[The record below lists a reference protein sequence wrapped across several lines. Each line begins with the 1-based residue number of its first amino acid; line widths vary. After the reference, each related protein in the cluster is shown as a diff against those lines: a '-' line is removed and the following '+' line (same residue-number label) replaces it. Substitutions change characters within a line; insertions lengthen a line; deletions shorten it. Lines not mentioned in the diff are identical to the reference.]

1 MGSPAQVK
9 RPLSEQ
15 ELAWK
20 QRGTAEYQHLAQRCM
35 NSMVE
40 CPPLAEAEPGRPR
53 MEDTGV
59 RPKGQATA

>member
-1 MGSPAQVK
+1 
-9 RPLSEQ
+9 LSEQ

-59 RPKGQATA
+59 RPKGQASA

>member
-9 RPLSEQ
+9 RPLTEQ

-40 CPPLAEAEPGRPR
+40 CSPLTEVEPERPR

-59 RPKGQATA
+59 RPKGQASA